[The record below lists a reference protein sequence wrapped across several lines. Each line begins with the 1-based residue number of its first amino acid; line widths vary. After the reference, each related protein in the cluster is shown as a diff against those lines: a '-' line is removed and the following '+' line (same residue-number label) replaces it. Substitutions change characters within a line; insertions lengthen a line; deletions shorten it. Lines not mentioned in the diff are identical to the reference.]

1 MVKDTKLYDELEIK
15 PESTEQEIKASY
27 KKLSKIWHPD
37 KNQDRIEEATEK
49 FRKISEAYTILS
61 DPEKRSQYDKFG
73 TVEDNIPSNFDPRD
87 IFSMFSGMHGMSS
100 MSGMHGMPDM
110 PGMPGMR
117 RQRQEDCI
125 VEQLVTLDELY
136 NNKKIEI
143 KYEQKSS
150 CNKCNGYGSKDGL
163 KHECS
168 SCNGRGMSVRMIRQG
183 PMVQQLMAP
192 CNDCQGTGESSANTL
207 RSNLCEECN
216 GHKFILKDK
225 SFEMQLNRN
234 MINNNKIII
243 EHKGHNLK
251 TGKTNLVI
259 VLKEQPHPVFKRIGK
274 DLHIDIKLRLF
285 QSLYGFT
292 KLIIHLDG
300 RNILLKYEEMI
311 KSMKTTMKI
320 YNEGIGGD
328 LYVHINT
335 CMPKLDKLDENE
347 NSNLKKLL
355 IKAHLSEYTK
365 EQNLIKNASKCV
377 NVNVI
382 EVDEPEQT
390 HEEFNEVPQG
400 VQCAQQ

>member
-1 MVKDTKLYDELEIK
+1 MVKETKLYDELEIK
-15 PESTEQEIKASY
+15 PESTEQEIKAAY

-37 KNQDRIEEATEK
+37 KNQHRIEEATEK

-61 DPEKRSQYDKFG
+61 DSEKRSQYDKFG
-73 TVEDNIPSNFDPRD
+73 TVDDNIPSNFDPRD
-87 IFSMFSGMHGMSS
+87 IFSMFSGMHD
-100 MSGMHGMPDM
+100 MH
-110 PGMPGMR
+110 GMPGMR

-125 VEQLVTLDELY
+125 VEQLVTLEELY
-136 NNKKIEI
+136 NNKKIEV

-150 CNKCNGYGSKDGL
+150 CNKCNGNGSKDGL

-192 CNDCQGTGESSANTL
+192 CNDCQGTGEGNANTMK
-207 RSNLCEECN
+207 SNVCDDCN
-216 GHKFILKDK
+216 GHKYILKDK
-225 SFEMQLNRN
+225 VFEMQLNRN
-234 MINNNKIII
+234 MVNNNKIII
-243 EHKGHNLK
+243 EHKGHHLK

-259 VLKEQPHPVFKRIGK
+259 VLKEQPHPVFRRSGK

-285 QSLYGFT
+285 QSLYGFN
-292 KLIIHLDG
+292 KLITHLDG
-300 RNILLKYEEMI
+300 RNILLKYDDMI
-311 KSMKTTMKI
+311 KTMKTTMKI
-320 YNEGIGGD
+320 FNEGIGGD

-335 CMPKLDKLDENE
+335 CMPKLDRLDENE
-347 NSNLKKLL
+347 NSALKKLL

-377 NVNVI
+377 TANLI
-382 EVDEPEQT
+382 EVEEQEE
-390 HEEFNEVPQG
+390 HQQEEFNEIPQG

>member
-15 PESTEQEIKASY
+15 PDANEQEIRSAY

-37 KNQDRIEEATEK
+37 KNQHRIEEATEK
-49 FRKISEAYTILS
+49 FRKISEAYTILNDS
-61 DPEKRSQYDKFG
+61 DKRSQYDQFG
-73 TVEDNIPSNFDPRD
+73 TVDDNIPSNFDPRD
-87 IFSMFSGMHGMSS
+87 IFSMFSGMS
-100 MSGMHGMPDM
+100 GMPDM

-125 VEQLVTLDELY
+125 VEQLVTLEELY

-168 SCNGRGMSVRMIRQG
+168 SCNGRGMSVRMMRQG

-192 CNDCQGTGESSANTL
+192 CNDCQGSGEGNSRN
-207 RSNLCEECN
+207 NLCDECN

-225 SFEMQLNRN
+225 IFELQLNRN
-234 MINNNKIII
+234 MINNNRIIL
-243 EHKGHNLK
+243 ENKGHHLK

-259 VLKEQPHPVFKRIGK
+259 ILKEQPHPVFKRTGK

-285 QSLYGFT
+285 QSLYGFN
-292 KLIIHLDG
+292 KLITHLDG
-300 RNILLKYEEMI
+300 RNILLKYDDMI
-311 KSMKTTMKI
+311 KNMKTTMKI

-335 CMPKLDKLDENE
+335 CMPKLDRLDENE
-347 NSNLKKLL
+347 NNILKKLL

-365 EQNLIKNASKCV
+365 EQNLIKNANKCV
-377 NVNVI
+377 TVNLI
-382 EVDEPEQT
+382 EVDEPTVNQQ
-390 HEEFNEVPQG
+390 EEFNEVPQG

>member
-15 PESTEQEIKASY
+15 PDATEQEIKSAY
-27 KKLSKIWHPD
+27 KKLTKIWHPD
-37 KNQDRIEEATEK
+37 KNPTRVEEATEK
-49 FRKISEAYTILS
+49 FRKISEAYTILT
-61 DPEKRSQYDKFG
+61 DAEKRSQYDKFG
-73 TVEDNIPSNFDPRD
+73 TIDENIPSNFDPRD
-87 IFSMFSGMHGMSS
+87 IFSMFSGMHGMPD
-100 MSGMHGMPDM
+100 MPGM

-125 VEQLVTLDELY
+125 IEQLVTLEELY

-150 CNKCNGYGSKDGL
+150 CQTCNGYGSKDGL
-163 KHECS
+163 KHECP

-192 CNDCQGTGESSANTL
+192 CNDCQGTGEGNKS
-207 RSNLCEECN
+207 SNLCDECN

-225 SFEMQLNRN
+225 TFELQLNRN
-234 MINNNKIII
+234 MVNNNRIII
-243 EHKGHNLK
+243 ENKGHQLK

-259 VLKEQPHPVFKRIGK
+259 LLKEQPHPVFKRNGK
-274 DLHIDIKLRLF
+274 DLHIDLKLRLF
-285 QSLYGFT
+285 QSLYGFN
-292 KLIIHLDG
+292 KLITHLDG
-300 RNILLKYEEMI
+300 RNILIKYDDMI

-328 LYVHINT
+328 LYVNINT
-335 CMPKLDKLDENE
+335 CMPKLDRLDENE
-347 NSNLKKLL
+347 NNILKKLL

-365 EQNLIKNASKCV
+365 EQNLIKNASKCITV
-377 NVNVI
+377 NPV
-382 EVDEPEQT
+382 EVEEPTQQQ
-390 HEEFNEVPQG
+390 EEFNEIPQG

>member
-15 PESTEQEIKASY
+15 PESTEQEIKSAY

-37 KNQDRIEEATEK
+37 KNQHRIEEATDK

-61 DPEKRSQYDKFG
+61 DQEKRAQYDKFG
-73 TVEDNIPSNFDPRD
+73 TVEDNIPTNFDPRD
-87 IFSMFSGMHGMSS
+87 IFSMFSGM
-100 MSGMHGMPDM
+100 PDMQGM
-110 PGMPGMR
+110 PGMNIPGMR

-143 KYEQKSS
+143 KYEQKSL
-150 CNKCNGYGSKDGL
+150 CNTCNGYGSKDGL

-168 SCNGRGMSVRMIRQG
+168 SCNGRGMSVRMMRQG

-192 CNDCQGTGESSANTL
+192 CNDCQGTGEGNKS
-207 RSNLCEECN
+207 SNLCNDCN
-216 GHKFILKDK
+216 GHKYILKNK
-225 SFEMQLNRN
+225 LFEMQLNRN
-234 MINNNKIII
+234 MINNNKIVI
-243 EHKGHNLK
+243 EHKGHHLK

-259 VLKEQPHPVFKRIGK
+259 ILKEQPHPVFKRVGK
-274 DLHIDIKLRLF
+274 DLHMDIKLRLF

-292 KLIIHLDG
+292 KLITHLDG
-300 RNILLKYEEMI
+300 RNILLKYDDII
-311 KSMKTTMKI
+311 KTMKTTMKI

-335 CMPKLDKLDENE
+335 CMPKLDRLDENE
-347 NSNLKKLL
+347 NNILKKLL

-365 EQNLIKNASKCV
+365 EQNLIKNASKCTTV
-377 NVNVI
+377 NLI
-382 EVDEPEQT
+382 EVDEPDQNNQ
-390 HEEFNEVPQG
+390 EEYNEVPQG